1 MFAFAGLGN
10 LFGEKNL
17 RLNME
22 KHEQLK
28 VVETELWDQFLRYV
42 YVYLTSVTKHEFKMF
57 VFWHFPHVHCNRVWM
72 LAFAVNVVVMK
83 TVTPVKQWQPHWE
96 HTLNWSVLS
105 MLLACLTAVFLS
117 VSEIKELFG
126 WSQPER
132 LSPFLF
138 CGLLFDILGD

>member
-57 VFWHFPHVHCNRVWM
+57 VFWHFPHVHCNRV
-72 LAFAVNVVVMK
+72 
-83 TVTPVKQWQPHWE
+83 
-96 HTLNWSVLS
+96 
-105 MLLACLTAVFLS
+105 
-117 VSEIKELFG
+117 
-126 WSQPER
+126 
-132 LSPFLF
+132 
-138 CGLLFDILGD
+138 